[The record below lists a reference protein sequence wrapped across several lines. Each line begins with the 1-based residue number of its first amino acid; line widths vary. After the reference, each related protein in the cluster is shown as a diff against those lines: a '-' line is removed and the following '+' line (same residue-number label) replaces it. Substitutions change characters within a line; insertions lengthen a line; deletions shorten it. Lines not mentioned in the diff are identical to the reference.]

1 MPEGRRPRG
10 VTPRPRSGAMT
21 KSARLQGTGTAERS
35 YPESKVRGS
44 SWEEL
49 PHAPK
54 PEARGGSQED
64 QPHAQGK
71 SHGYAGTRGPRGAI
85 PL

>member
-1 MPEGRRPRG
+1 M
-10 VTPRPRSGAMT
+10 AQ
-21 KSARLQGTGTAERS
+21 SARLRLRRNGGEELPR
-35 YPESKVRGS
+35 YRGLGGGGR
-44 SWEEL
+44 EGL

-85 PL
+85 PR